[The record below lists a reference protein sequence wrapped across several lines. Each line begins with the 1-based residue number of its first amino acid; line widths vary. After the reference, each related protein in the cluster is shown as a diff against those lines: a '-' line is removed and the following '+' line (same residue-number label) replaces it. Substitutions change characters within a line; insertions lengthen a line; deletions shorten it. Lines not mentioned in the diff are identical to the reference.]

1 MRKWFLVRH
10 GQTAYNLEGRAQ
22 GQSES
27 LLNDTGVEQA
37 RAAAE
42 RLRDVDFAVCLSSDM
57 RRVLDTAKP
66 IVAGR
71 GDIRMIKSARLRE
84 KDFGE
89 IEGKT
94 FAEVERESPELFRRL
109 FADDPDFAPPGGE
122 SDRRL
127 IERVSEEVDALIES
141 GDIPDGA
148 NILVVAHGGTIR
160 ALITHLMGLP
170 PETLWRFL
178 ISNAS
183 LSTLTAHDDGR
194 AVLESLNCVSHLA
207 HLQGGRKPTFG
218 PLA

>member
-27 LLNDTGVEQA
+27 PLNDAGVKQA
-37 RAAAE
+37 QAIAE
-42 RLRDVDFAVCLSSDM
+42 RLRDEEFAVCLTSDL

-71 GDIRMIKSARLRE
+71 DIRAIKSKRLRE
-84 KDFGE
+84 KDFGD

-122 SDRRL
+122 SDRQL
-127 IERVSEEVDALIES
+127 IERVAAEVDALTES

-178 ISNAS
+178 ISNAG

-207 HLQGGRKPTFG
+207 HLQGERKPTFG

>member
-27 LLNDTGVEQA
+27 LLNDAGVRQA
-37 RAAAE
+37 QAAAE
-42 RLRDVDFAVCLSSDM
+42 RLRDVEFAVCLTSDL

-71 GDIRMIKSARLRE
+71 DIRSIKSARLRE
-84 KDFGE
+84 KDFRE

-122 SDRRL
+122 SDRQL
-127 IERVSEEVDALIES
+127 IERVAAEVDALTAS

>member
-27 LLNDTGVEQA
+27 PLNDAGVEQA
-37 RAAAE
+37 RAIAE
-42 RLRDVDFAVCLSSDM
+42 RLRDEEFAVCLTSDL

-71 GDIRMIKSARLRE
+71 DIRSIKSTRLRE

-127 IERVSEEVDALIES
+127 IERVAAEVDALTAS

-160 ALITHLMGLP
+160 SLITHLMGLP

-183 LSTLTAHDDGR
+183 LSTLTSHDDGR

-207 HLQGGRKPTFG
+207 RLRGGRKPTFG

>member
-1 MRKWFLVRH
+1 MRKWFFVRH

-37 RAAAE
+37 RAIAE
-42 RLRDVDFAVCLSSDM
+42 RLRDEEFAVCLTSDL

-71 GDIRMIKSARLRE
+71 DIRSIKSERLRE
-84 KDFGE
+84 KDFGD

-122 SDRRL
+122 SDRQL
-127 IERVSEEVDALIES
+127 IERVAAEVDALIAS

-148 NILVVAHGGTIR
+148 NILIVAHGGTIR

>member
-27 LLNDTGVEQA
+27 PLNDTGAEQA

-42 RLRDVDFAVCLSSDM
+42 RLRDEEFAVCLTSDL

-66 IVAGR
+66 ILAGR
-71 GDIRMIKSARLRE
+71 DIRAIKSECLRE
-84 KDFGE
+84 KDFGDM
-89 IEGKT
+89 EGKT

-109 FADDPDFAPPGGE
+109 FADDPDFTPPGGE

-127 IERVSEEVDALIES
+127 IERVSDEVDALIAS
-141 GDIPDGA
+141 GDVPDGA

-160 ALITHLMGLP
+160 ALITHLIGLP

-178 ISNAS
+178 ISNGS
-183 LSTLTAHDDGR
+183 LSTVTAHDDGR
-194 AVLESLNCVSHLA
+194 ATLDLLNCVAHLA
-207 HLQGGRKPTFG
+207 SPQGARKPTFG